1 MYFSV
6 FETLISLYLQVT
18 KTLMK
23 EAGIVY
29 TTTEVPDDENSP
41 YFGLLSDDLSLIRPN
56 YEAMIK
62 AGQLKVTDQ
71 RSNFL

>member
-6 FETLISLYLQVT
+6 FETFISLYLQVT